1 MSSNQIELITVL
13 PVIGVFLIWI
23 ITGNCTFNLS
33 PWINSC
39 IGFYN
44 RKAFILMLFYTTV
57 MTILNVLITLLSIS
71 PLTEKSQS

>member
-1 MSSNQIELITVL
+1 MCSNQIELIIAP
-13 PVIGVFLIWI
+13 PVIAVCSIWTI
-23 ITGNCTFNLS
+23 IGMRSIIFS

-57 MTILNVLITLLSIS
+57 MTFLNLLIVVLSIGPFS
-71 PLTEKSQS
+71 QKS